1 MAFQGYLLQINGRTL
16 PNRYIKLD
24 SYQSTPNQ
32 RQDADSYVDAV
43 GMLHRN
49 ILPHK
54 RSKVEFETIR
64 MHLADKTEFQS
75 YFASRDKM
83 SVKYWNDE
91 LNAYATG
98 TFYVPDIAFK
108 IYRIQGNDIEY
119 NSLRIALIE
128 Y

>member
-1 MAFQGYLLQINGRTL
+1 
-16 PNRYIKLD
+16 
-24 SYQSTPNQ
+24 
-32 RQDADSYVDAV
+32 
-43 GMLHRN
+43 MLHRN

-75 YFASRDKM
+75 YFLSRDKM
-83 SVKYWNDE
+83 FVKYWNDE

>member
-1 MAFQGYLLQINGRTL
+1 MVFQGYLLQIEGRTL
-16 PNRYIKLD
+16 PNSYMKLD

-43 GMLHRN
+43 GKLHRN

-64 MHLADKTEFQS
+64 MRLFDKMRFQS
-75 YFASRDKM
+75 YFPNRDLM

-91 LNAYATG
+91 TNAYSTG
-98 TFYVPDIAFK
+98 AFYVPDISFK

-119 NSLRIALIE
+119 NSMRIALIE